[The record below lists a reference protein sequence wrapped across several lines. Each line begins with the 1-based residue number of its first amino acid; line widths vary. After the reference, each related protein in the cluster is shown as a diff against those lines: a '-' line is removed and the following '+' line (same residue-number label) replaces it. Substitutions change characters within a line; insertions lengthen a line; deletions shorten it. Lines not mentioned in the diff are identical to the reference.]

1 MRILLVEDDL
11 LLGDGLQLGLIQ
23 DGNAVD
29 WLKDGE
35 TAHSVL
41 QTEKFD
47 AIILDLGL
55 PGIPGLEVLKM
66 LRKSGNAT
74 PVLILT
80 AKDSVE
86 DRVRGLDLG
95 ADDYL
100 TKPFDLEEVLA
111 RLRALT
117 RRAVGRANPT
127 IKHGSLEIDPAGHTV
142 KFNHE
147 DVKLSRREFA
157 LLQTLMENR
166 GKVISRTQMIESLY
180 SWDEE
185 IDSNALEV
193 HIHHLRKKFG
203 NDLIQ
208 TVRGVGYLVK
218 KPDESAH

>member
-11 LLGDGLQLGLIQ
+11 LLGDGLQIGLIQ

-35 TAHSVL
+35 TANSIL
-41 QTEKFD
+41 QTERFD
-47 AIILDLGL
+47 AVILDIGL
-55 PGIPGLEVLKM
+55 PGLSGLEVLRA
-66 LRKSGNAT
+66 LRRSGNST

-86 DRVRGLDLG
+86 DRVKGLDLG

-117 RRAVGRANPT
+117 RRAVGRSNPT
-127 IKHGSLEIDPAGHTV
+127 IQHGDLEIDPAGHTV
-142 KFNHE
+142 KFLNE
-147 DVKLSRREFA
+147 EVKLSRREFA
-157 LLQTLMENR
+157 LLQTLLENR
-166 GKVISRTQMIESLY
+166 GKVISRTKMIESLY

-203 NDLIQ
+203 NDLIR

-218 KPDESAH
+218 KLDE